1 MLGKRLRAL
10 RKARGLTQQELGEL
24 LGVSTSAVGMYE
36 QGRRA
41 PDHRTLAELCRLFQV
56 PADYFLLEEVQP
68 AQAQGPSEGPT
79 ELSQLLEGFRRK
91 LMDQEGLMFNGVP
104 LTAED
109 VRMVMDAVEV
119 GARVAVSR
127 LAGQGKKLP

>member
-24 LGVSTSAVGMYE
+24 LGITASAVGMYE

-41 PDHRTLAELCRLFQV
+41 PDHHTLAELCRLFQV
-56 PADYFLLEEVQP
+56 PADYFLLEESP
-68 AQAQGPSEGPT
+68 PEKGPT
-79 ELSQLLEGFRRK
+79 ELAQMLEEFRQK
-91 LMDQEGLMFNGVP
+91 LMRQEGLMFNGVP

-109 VRMVMDAVEV
+109 VELVMNAVEV
-119 GARVAVSR
+119 GAQVADVV
-127 LAGQGKKLP
+127 

>member
-24 LGVSTSAVGMYE
+24 LGVSASAVGMYE

-41 PDHRTLAELCRLFQV
+41 PDHRTLAELCRLF
-56 PADYFLLEEVQP
+56 
-68 AQAQGPSEGPT
+68 
-79 ELSQLLEGFRRK
+79 QLLEGFRRK

-127 LAGQGKKLP
+127 LAGQGKKFP